1 MHLAGLLNALSKKG
15 VSSQNMEFF
24 REHNKG
30 TSPAVVVGGVMR
42 PGEVAEA
49 ETTLPAGECC

>member
-1 MHLAGLLNALSKKG
+1 
-15 VSSQNMEFF
+15 MEFSEN
-24 REHNKG
+24 RNKS

-49 ETTLPAGECC
+49 ETTLPAGECLMMLLVVSLQVN